1 MIIEMAKENYIVT
14 FINDSRIITE
24 EIIKDKP
31 KYITF
36 DTETDGLH
44 IKKSRPFLAAVAWDG
59 KVFVF
64 EPTRDNLYQLHYWSR
79 SVRRIFAHNATY
91 DMHMVA
97 NVVNDEFIPFIKWG
111 DTMCLARLSFE
122 AISLRDG
129 GDSLALKHISKK
141 YIDPKADRYEKDVKS
156 WLKAKEA
163 SDKKILIAM
172 LKGVGWSLKRMQN
185 ALDGAED
192 LPVEVVEILN
202 NWNKNYPKPTYK
214 DVPQDIMIPYLAVDV
229 ILTNILVRKALPV
242 VVERQQQSTMTRE
255 FDLLSV
261 VFKMERQGIKVDR
274 EYLKQS
280 NYKLEQYI
288 QDLKVLSHQL
298 AGTEFNVGQHKL
310 IKQIYA
316 DRLGHEPKSTD
327 KQFLTKQG
335 REGDELAKVI
345 SKLRRLEKWKETY
358 IERILDASEYD
369 GRFYTGMNQFNPISG
384 RFSGDAQQFPKDRI
398 MDENGEELFHPR
410 RAFLTSSTFM
420 YFIDFSQIEL
430 RAQAHYTIPFGGDM
444 NLCRAYMPFKC
455 KHIKWGHEF
464 DIHTGLHLWNEKQVD
479 QKTSAWLMEDGTPWT
494 PTDVHGA
501 TAIKALQ
508 AMDVDPKSLDE
519 KQFKKWRNIGKSFN
533 FMRNYGGGDAKAA
546 EVLEIELE
554 QAKAMNRGYT
564 EAFPLVV
571 QYQRWVDSIMDS
583 QGYAENLYGRRYY
596 INNPNRFYKCAN
608 YLIQGS
614 CADMLKEKMILIDK
628 YIMDKK
634 LKMRMVMCI
643 HDELIFDV
651 PSGEE
656 NHITEIRQMM
666 EHAPTVAVPIV
677 AEVERTS
684 KTWAD
689 KGNE

>member
-1 MIIEMAKENYIVT
+1 MIIEMAKEDYDVIFVDDA
-14 FINDSRIITE
+14 IEITQE
-24 EIIKDKP
+24 LKKDMP
-31 KYITF
+31 KFITF

-44 IKKSRPFLAAVAWDG
+44 IKKSRPFLAAVCWNK

-64 EPTRDNLYQLHYWSR
+64 EPTYGNLMELPKWSGLVKR
-79 SVRRIFAHNATY
+79 VFAHNATY

-97 NVVNDEFIPFIKWG
+97 NVTDAEHVASVKWG

-122 AISLRDG
+122 AVSIRDG

-141 YIDPKADRYEKDVKS
+141 YIDPRADKYEKDVKA

-172 LKGVGWSLKRMQN
+172 LKSVGWSLKRMQN

-192 LPVEVVEILN
+192 LTEDVVDVHN
-202 NWNKNYPKPTYK
+202 RWNQNYPKPTYK
-214 DVPQDIMIPYLAVDV
+214 DVPQAIMIPYLAVDV
-229 ILTNILVRKALPV
+229 ILTAILVKKALPV
-242 VVERQQQSTMTRE
+242 IVERQQMIVMNRE
-255 FDLLSV
+255 FDLLPV
-261 VFKMERQGIKVDR
+261 VFKMEREGMKVDR
-274 EYLKQS
+274 VYLEKA

-288 QDLKVLSHQL
+288 QDLKILSHQL

-310 IKQIYA
+310 IKQIYSE
-316 DRLGHEPKSTD
+316 RLGHEPKSTD

-358 IERILDASEYD
+358 IERILEASEYD

-398 MDENGEELFHPR
+398 VDENGEELFHPR
-410 RAFLTSSTFM
+410 RAFITTSDYI

-430 RAQAHYTIPFGGDM
+430 RMQAHYTLPFGGDL
-444 NLCRAYMPFKC
+444 NLCRAYMPYKC
-455 KHIKWGHEF
+455 
-464 DIHTGLHLWNEKQVD
+464 
-479 QKTSAWLMEDGTPWT
+479 TSKGMTYDPVRNVPSWDLRWADGTSMWKDENGNPWT
-494 PTDVHGA
+494 PTDVHSA
-501 TAIKALQ
+501 TATKALD
-508 AMDVDPKSLDE
+508 AMGIDRSTLDE

-554 QAKAMNRGYT
+554 QAKAMNRGYS
-564 EAFPLVV
+564 EAFPLVI
-571 QYQRWVDSIMDS
+571 QYQKWVDSVMDK
-583 QGYAENLYGRRYY
+583 QGYIENLYGRRYY

-608 YLIQGS
+608 YMIQGS
-614 CADMLKEKMILIDK
+614 CADMLKNKMIEIHN
-628 YIMDKK
+628 YIKNNR
-634 LKMRMVMCI
+634 LKMRMIMCI
-643 HDELIFDV
+643 HDELIFEV

-656 NHITEIRQMM
+656 DHIENIKRMM
-666 EHAPTVAVPIV
+666 EIEPSVHVPIV

-684 KTWAD
+684 TTWAD
-689 KGNE
+689 KGH